1 MKVKTKEAKRVKKL
15 ALHAVSMIHFAI
27 NAKDL
32 TTTSH
37 LYMEYAMYAARR
49 LVKTYPDMNDLET
62 VGALVKLVS
71 AYVHQTKGGGSTNEV
86 VWVSSYKG
94 TVDAL
99 IEIFNKSNQIPE
111 DIL

>member
-1 MKVKTKEAKRVKKL
+1 MESKRAKRL
-15 ALHAVSMIHFAI
+15 ALHAVSMIHLAI

-37 LYMEYAMYAARR
+37 LYMEYAMYTAST

-62 VGALVKLVS
+62 VGAIVKL
-71 AYVHQTKGGGSTNEV
+71 AANMHQTNGGGSINEV

-99 IEIFNKSNQIPE
+99 AEIFKKSNQTPE
-111 DIL
+111 DVM